1 MDSLWDDIKEEMK
14 VKEDPTAVFVT
25 KSLVLNIFQ
34 EPKTLPSS
42 VTVKLRIRITLIYN
56 KDKSTEL
63 KGMS

>member
-1 MDSLWDDIKEEMK
+1 MKDKEI
-14 VKEDPTAVFVT
+14 PTAVFVT